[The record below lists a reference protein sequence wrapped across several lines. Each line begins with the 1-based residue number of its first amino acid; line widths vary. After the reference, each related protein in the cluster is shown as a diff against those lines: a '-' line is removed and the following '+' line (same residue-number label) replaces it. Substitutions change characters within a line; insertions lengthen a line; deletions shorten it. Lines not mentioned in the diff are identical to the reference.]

1 VRVHVV
7 EALLVVLPVVE
18 ELVDGGA
25 AARPRFLVTLGRSG
39 FAEVPGHRRHRL
51 QRREE
56 EIDVAE
62 RLGAVEEDV
71 VGVVHARIQHPVLVG
86 VPLAEGELDAAHG
99 PRPALL

>member
-25 AARPRFLVTLGRSG
+25 AARPRVLVPFGRG
-39 FAEVPGHRRHRL
+39 ALPEVPGHRRHRL
-51 QRREE
+51 QRRE